1 MRVTSSLLVLALL
14 AGTAPRASAQS
25 AEAIARLEA
34 ARNAEPSS
42 VAALRSLGVAY
53 FKVERFAE
61 ASEVLAEALKLDA
74 TDDVV
79 SLYAGLSGER
89 ASDYTAARAGYNAY
103 LNVKRPWY
111 AFRAKRTA
119 KQVRNRLIAMAH
131 DESIALA
138 KAAVAAE
145 AELSSTPG
153 ALRTIAVPPMKYSGP
168 DAENLAP
175 LERGLAELVITDLG
189 KSSQLTIV
197 ERDRMQALAHEI
209 QLGASGAVDDASA
222 VRAGRLIQAGR
233 LVNGNIIQGGQQL
246 TLSSSIVSV
255 ATSERSQ
262 PAQVTDAMDNFF
274 DMQKTLVFRIFDQL
288 GVTLTPEERVAVGI
302 KQTNNFD
309 AFMMY
314 SRGLVASDAGRF
326 EEAARFFN
334 QANVA
339 DPSFSSAASQASI
352 AQAAFAGSQVSAG
365 TLEASFP
372 SAQRAVVASA
382 IQGAVVPVAPPVG
395 LIPGLPGIP
404 RLPSVAT
411 VPLGSTLAVT
421 AMSVNP
427 PSVSPITSL
436 ATRSLLPNG
445 PSLDLNSNI
454 TGYDRMMVVQ
464 GVLVFMV
471 YLP

>member
-1 MRVTSSLLVLALL
+1 MRVTSALLVLVLL
-14 AGTAPRASAQS
+14 AATTPSARAQS

-34 ARNAEPSS
+34 ARSAEPSS

-53 FKVERFAE
+53 FKAERFAD
-61 ASEVLAEALKLDA
+61 ASAVLGEALKLDPK
-74 TDDVV
+74 DDVV
-79 SLYAGLSGER
+79 TLYAGLSAER
-89 ASDYTAARAGYNAY
+89 VPDYTAARAGYDAY

-119 KQVRNRLIAMAH
+119 NAVRTRLIAMAH

-145 AELSSTPG
+145 SALSSTPG
-153 ALRTIAVPPMKYSGP
+153 DIRTVAVPPMKYSGP

-197 ERDRMQALAHEI
+197 ERDRMQALADEI
-209 QLGASGAVDDASA
+209 NLGASGAVDDASA

-233 LVNGNIIQGGQQL
+233 LVSGSIIQGGPSL

-255 ATSERSQ
+255 ATSQLSQ
-262 PAQVTDAMDNFF
+262 PAQVTDAMDDFF
-274 DMQKTLVFRIFDQL
+274 DMQKVLVFRIFDQL

-302 KQTNNFD
+302 KQTNDFD
-309 AFMMY
+309 AFLLY
-314 SRGLVASDAGRF
+314 SRGLVAADAGRF

-334 QANVA
+334 QASVA
-339 DPSFSSAASQASI
+339 DPAFSSAAAQASI
-352 AQAAFAGSQVSAG
+352 AQAAFAGSQVTAG
-365 TLEASFP
+365 TLEAALP
-372 SAQRAVVASA
+372 SAQRTIVSSA
-382 IQGAVVPVAPPVG
+382 MVGVVVPVAPPP

-404 RLPSVAT
+404 RLPSVST
-411 VPLGSTLAVT
+411 MPIGSTLAVT

-436 ATRSLLPNG
+436 ATPSLLPNG

-454 TGYDRMMVVQ
+454 TGFDRMLIVQ
-464 GVLVFMV
+464 GVLTFMV
-471 YLP
+471 FIP